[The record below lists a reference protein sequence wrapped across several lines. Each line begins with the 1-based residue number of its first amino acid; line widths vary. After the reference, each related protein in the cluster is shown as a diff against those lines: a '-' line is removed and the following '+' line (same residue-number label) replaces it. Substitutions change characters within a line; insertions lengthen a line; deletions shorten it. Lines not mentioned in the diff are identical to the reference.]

1 MKPEKAIPITIVTG
15 FLGAGK
21 TSLINHLLPND
32 CGQCQAVLV
41 NDFGAVKLDTDL
53 ISPHGVVR
61 LIHGCICCSGR
72 QALQDALQQIITITP
87 LPERIL
93 IEASS
98 VADPCLIGAAL
109 EILEL
114 KNQVFVEQVITI
126 VAADQILALK
136 GEMAQLAKRQLGC
149 ANLLI
154 VNKIDLV
161 SKGQLNRVQSWLKAS
176 VANTSILL
184 ATHGVVRKMDT
195 HKIETFEKES

>member
-149 ANLLI
+149 ANLVI